1 MSMSAAGAQT
11 PAPVPVAQASYS
23 GYTTGTA
30 VHVGAVQFGTT
41 QLANVE
47 QAFAGAA
54 VNSKGLSGTINNEL
68 GQVVQPTLPNTS
80 LDTHLVG
87 NKSFARGSGLE
98 VGLAT
103 TTPVTSNTIPLNRA
117 EVSAPPSST
126 ETKQIGPINVNGVA
140 SASLLKG
147 QAAANWNPDNTCVL
161 GAPISRGLGEAA
173 GAKVL
178 NTAPIGGGGTA
189 VVATDATGNNVSQ
202 TISQTELAP
211 QTNSSGASVG
221 PNVGLISESTQNLAP
236 VTLFKGTPA
245 QFTIKVGGSFTL
257 RAVAGGVPGSAYIS
271 YTPGQTQPTPTTP
284 VLSILNSVGTILNTI
299 TTQQLLGSTGLNVPV
314 SLGTLG
320 TVANI
325 SVGQAPRAIGGAVGS
340 SPQIAADGTSAS
352 AAVDVAS
359 VHLLDIPSL
368 NLHGA
373 NVTIGHLE
381 AKAVVPSGGIACQ
394 PIPVSKT
401 ANPITVHPGQ
411 QFTYTIGVTNPCLS
425 PLTGVRVV
433 DTISAPS
440 GVHFTITSTS
450 PTASTISP
458 DNSTIT
464 YNDIGPIPASSTK
477 DLTITVQVAS
487 NSAGGVLT
495 DHAAVA
501 GSCGTGSASGTQT
514 ISVPLSG
521 SVTVMV
527 PTVTLVASPAPKAV
541 TPTGPLPFTGEAPWI
556 PVTGAGLGVM
566 AIAGLVLRRR
576 LSH

>member
-1 MSMSAAGAQT
+1 MGIGAAGAQT
-11 PAPVPVAQASYS
+11 PAPVPVAQANYS
-23 GYTTGTA
+23 GYSTGTA

-54 VNSKGLSGTINNEL
+54 VNSQGLSGTINNEL
-68 GQVVQPTLPNTS
+68 GQVVQPTLPNTG
-80 LDTHLVG
+80 LDPHLVG

-103 TTPVTSNTIPLNRA
+103 TVPVTNNTIPLNRA
-117 EVSAPPSST
+117 EVSAPPSTT

-140 SASLLKG
+140 SASLLRG
-147 QAAANWNPDNTCVL
+147 QAAANWNADNTCVL

-173 GAKVL
+173 GVKVL
-178 NTAPIGGGGTA
+178 NTAPLGGGGTA
-189 VVATDATGNNVSQ
+189 QVATDATGNNVSQ

-211 QTNSSGASVG
+211 QTNSAGASVG

-271 YTPGQTQPTPTTP
+271 YTPGQAPTPTTP
-284 VLSILNSVGTILNTI
+284 VLSILNSVGTVLSTV
-299 TTQQLLGSTGLNVPV
+299 TTQQLLGNTGLNLPV

-320 TVANI
+320 NVATI

-340 SPQIAADGTSAS
+340 SPQVAADGTSAA

-401 ANPITVHPGQ
+401 ANPMTVTPGQ

-433 DTISAPS
+433 DTISVPA
-440 GVHFTITSTS
+440 GVKYTISSTS
-450 PTASTISP
+450 PTASSISP

-477 DLTITVQVAS
+477 DLTIVVQVAS
-487 NSAGGVLT
+487 DSAGGVLT
-495 DHAAVA
+495 DHAAVT

-527 PTVTLVASPAPKAV
+527 PTINAAKAPGPVAVRPKAS
-541 TPTGPLPFTGEAPWI
+541 LAFTGEAPWI
-556 PVTGAGLGVM
+556 PFAGAGLGVM